1 MNTLKLAATTLAM
14 FFLAAC
20 AGLEIEAWEPTQFA
34 AGNYQTYSWRSEPIV
49 NTVGS
54 RDPIYMMDP
63 IVRAETDRV
72 LQAKGYRKVEWNG
85 DFTVDYIYAPGIRA
99 GVAGEA
105 ASNISPRAG
114 VRPNTSMSG
123 AERDNAIALSGVK
136 ETHNLALQFNDGK
149 SRQEVWRGVLTKI
162 AQDTTGENVGNT
174 RRNIGKGINQ
184 MTSTLP
190 KAG

>member
-1 MNTLKLAATTLAM
+1 MNVLKLCTAALALL
-14 FFLAAC
+14 FVVAC
-20 AGLEIEAWEPTQFA
+20 SSVEIEAWEPTQFA
-34 AGNYQTYSWRSEPIV
+34 AGHYQTYSWRSEPII

-54 RDPIYMMDP
+54 RDIIYKIDP
-63 IVRAETDRV
+63 VVRRETDRA
-72 LQAKGYRKVEWNG
+72 LQAKGYNKVEWNG
-85 DFTVDYIYAPGIRA
+85 DFNVDYIYAPGLRT

-114 VRPNTSMSG
+114 VRPNSNMSQ

-149 SRQEVWRGVLTKI
+149 SHTEVWRGVLTKI
-162 AQDTTGENVGNT
+162 AQDITGENMGDT
-174 RRNIGKGINQ
+174 RRAISSGITQLTN
-184 MTSTLP
+184 TLP

>member
-1 MNTLKLAATTLAM
+1 MNSLKLCATALATL
-14 FFLAAC
+14 LLVAC
-20 AGLEIEAWEPTQFA
+20 SGVEIEAWEPTQFA

-54 RDPIYMMDP
+54 RDIIYKLDP
-63 IVRAETDRV
+63 IVRKETDRV
-72 LQAKGYRKVEWNG
+72 LQAKGYRRVEWDG
-85 DFTVDYIYAPGIRA
+85 DFTVDYIYAPGLRA

-105 ASNISPRAG
+105 TSNISPRAG
-114 VRPNTSMSG
+114 VRPNTTMSG

-149 SRQEVWRGVLTKI
+149 TRLEVWRGVLTKI
-162 AQDTTGENVGNT
+162 AQDLSGENIDAT
-174 RRNIGKGINQ
+174 RRKIGSGVNQ
-184 MTSTLP
+184 MTATLP